1 MFNMAEQDK
10 LEQVFPPEKD
20 RCGIGACHAVYR
32 GIDESGSEFYI
43 AVGRR
48 VLSPSDVD
56 KYGLTGKIAKDEV
69 AVRVDIG
76 RR

>member
-1 MFNMAEQDK
+1 MAEQHR

-20 RCGIGACHAVYR
+20 YCGIGACPAVYR
-32 GIDESGSEFYI
+32 GMNEAGSEFYI

-48 VLSPSDVD
+48 VLSPRDID
-56 KYGLTGKIAKDEV
+56 KYGLIGKIAKDEV